1 MSTMTIHD
9 EEQGSSE
16 WLALRANS
24 YTASEAPAMMSA
36 SKYQTRTDLLKL
48 KKTGI
53 APDVGQA
60 QQRIFDKGHATEAMA
75 RPILELRTGDLY
87 PIVASIEAP
96 GLAKRL
102 LASMDGATMAIDV
115 LFEHKLLNQDLVAA
129 IAVGELDPHYYW
141 QLEQQLLVSGAKEVV
156 FVCSDGTEENWHELV
171 YTPVKGR
178 AEQLIAGWQQF
189 EDDLADFEL
198 TERKPQAVASSIESL
213 PALIVQVK
221 GEVTQSNLQ
230 PYKEKVLSFIRSI
243 NTDLTTDQHFADAEG
258 AAKFCGNAEKSLDE
272 VKKNALAQT
281 NSIDELFKAVDEMKV
296 ELRNKRLELEK
307 LVKSRK
313 EAVRIEIKLK
323 ADQEFQAYVAELNV
337 ALGGRV
343 TIQVGQ
349 PDFVGAMKLKRT
361 IAGIEDAIS
370 SLMAEAKIEAKAQA
384 ELIGTNLASLREL
397 ANEHIG
403 LFRDA
408 QQLVMRPNEEVVS
421 VINSRIIEFK
431 AAEETR
437 LEDERNRIREEE
449 RIKAE
454 AKAAADSALL
464 AAQAKKE
471 EDDKKAEAERASK
484 ALEASQAIK
493 PDVVTVTEAATQ
505 AVKAVTT
512 PAKADNSMSDILGAP
527 AQPIARGGAT
537 KVRPDPV
544 LTRPETVTLSREQ
557 YDELLQDQALLRA
570 LEAAGVDNWDG
581 WNVALETL
589 RKQAA

>member
-24 YTASEAPAMMSA
+24 YTASEAPAMMGA

-129 IAVGELDPHYYW
+129 ISAGELDPHYYW

-156 FVCSDGTEENWHELV
+156 FVCSDGTEENWHELT
-171 YTPVKGR
+171 YTPVPGR
-178 AEQLIAGWQQF
+178 ADQLIAGWQQF
-189 EDDLADFEL
+189 EDDLAVFEIV
-198 TERKPQAVASSIESL
+198 EHKPQAVASSIESL
-213 PALIVQVK
+213 PALIVQVR

-258 AAKFCGNAEKSLDE
+258 AAKFCGNAEKSLED

-281 NSIDELFKAVDEMKV
+281 SSIDELFKAVDEMKV

-323 ADQEFQAYVAELNV
+323 ADQEFQSYVAELNA

-349 PDFVGAMKLKRT
+349 PDFAGAMKLKRT
-361 IAGIEDAIS
+361 ITGIEDAVGT
-370 SLMAEAKIEAKAQA
+370 LMAEAKIEAKAQA
-384 ELIGTNLASLREL
+384 DLIGTNLASLREL
-397 ANEHIG
+397 ASEHIA

-408 QQLVMRPNEEVVS
+408 QQLVLRPNEEVVS
-421 VINSRIIEFK
+421 VINSRIIEHK
-431 AAEETR
+431 AAEEARIETDR
-437 LEDERNRIREEE
+437 KRIREEE

-454 AKAAADSALL
+454 AKAVADAALV

-471 EDDKKAEAERASK
+471 EDDKKAEAEKASK
-484 ALEASQAIK
+484 ALEASK
-493 PDVVTVTEAATQ
+493 
-505 AVKAVTT
+505 AVKTDSSTASNESLVAKAVTT
-512 PAKADNSMSDILGAP
+512 PVHADNAMSDILGAP
-527 AQPIARGGAT
+527 AQPIARGGAARA
-537 KVRPDPV
+537 RPESVQPP
-544 LTRPETVTLSREQ
+544 PETVTLSREQ
-557 YDELLQDQALLRA
+557 YDELLEDQALLRA
-570 LEAAGVDNWDG
+570 LEAAGVDNWSG
-581 WNVALETL
+581 WDVALETL

>member
-24 YTASEAPAMMSA
+24 YTASEAPAMMGA

-87 PIVASIEAP
+87 QIVASIEAP

-129 IAVGELDPHYYW
+129 IAAGELDPHYYW

-171 YTPVKGR
+171 YTPIKGR

-189 EDDLADFEL
+189 EDDLVDFEF

-258 AAKFCGNAEKSLDE
+258 AAKFCGNAEKSLEE
-272 VKKNALAQT
+272 VKKNALSQ
-281 NSIDELFKAVDEMKV
+281 SISINELLTAVDEMRAD
-296 ELRNKRLELEK
+296 LRSKRLELEK

-313 EAVRIEIKLK
+313 EAIRIEIKLK
-323 ADQEFQAYVAELNV
+323 ADQEFQAYIAELNL

-343 TIQVGQ
+343 FVQVAA
-349 PDFVGAMKLKRT
+349 PDFAGAMKLKRT
-361 IAGIEDAIS
+361 ITGIEDAVGT
-370 SLMAEAKIEAKAQA
+370 LMAEAKIEARAQA
-384 ELIGTNLASLREL
+384 DLIGANLASLREL
-397 ANEHIG
+397 ASEHIA

-408 QQLVMRPNEEVVS
+408 QQLVLRPNDEVVS
-421 VINSRIIEFK
+421 VINSRIIEHK
-431 AAEETR
+431 AAEEAR
-437 LEDERNRIREEE
+437 IEADRERIREEE

-454 AKAAADSALL
+454 AKAAADSAAI

-471 EDDKKAEAERASK
+471 EDDKKAEAEK
-484 ALEASQAIK
+484 ARKTLEASQAVK
-493 PDVVTVTEAATQ
+493 PGAAPVTEAATP
-505 AVKAVTT
+505 AVKAVAT
-512 PAKADNSMSDILGAP
+512 PARTDNSMSDILGAP

-537 KVRPDPV
+537 KVRPDPARA
-544 LTRPETVTLSREQ
+544 LPETVTLSREQ

-581 WNVALETL
+581 WSVALETL

>member
-1 MSTMTIHD
+1 
-9 EEQGSSE
+9 
-16 WLALRANS
+16 
-24 YTASEAPAMMSA
+24 MMGA

-129 IAVGELDPHYYW
+129 ISAGELDPHYYW

-156 FVCSDGTEENWHELV
+156 FVCSDGTEENWHELT
-171 YTPVKGR
+171 YTPVPGR
-178 AEQLIAGWQQF
+178 ADQLIAGWQQF
-189 EDDLADFEL
+189 EDDLAVFEIV
-198 TERKPQAVASSIESL
+198 EHKPQAVASSIESL
-213 PALIVQVK
+213 PALIVQVR

-258 AAKFCGNAEKSLDE
+258 AAKFCGNAEKSLED

-281 NSIDELFKAVDEMKV
+281 SSIDELFKAVDEMKV

-323 ADQEFQAYVAELNV
+323 ADQEFQSYVAELNA

-349 PDFVGAMKLKRT
+349 PDFAGAMKLKRT
-361 IAGIEDAIS
+361 ITGIEDAVGT
-370 SLMAEAKIEAKAQA
+370 LMAEAKIEAKAQA
-384 ELIGTNLASLREL
+384 DLIGTNLASLREL
-397 ANEHIG
+397 ASEHIA

-408 QQLVMRPNEEVVS
+408 QQLVLRPNEEVVS
-421 VINSRIIEFK
+421 VINSRIIEHK
-431 AAEETR
+431 AAEEAR
-437 LEDERNRIREEE
+437 IEADRKRIREEE

-454 AKAAADSALL
+454 AKAVADAALV

-471 EDDKKAEAERASK
+471 EGDKKAEAEKASK
-484 ALEASQAIK
+484 ALEASK
-493 PDVVTVTEAATQ
+493 
-505 AVKAVTT
+505 AVKTDSSTASNESLVAKAVTT
-512 PAKADNSMSDILGAP
+512 PVHADNAMSDILGAP
-527 AQPIARGGAT
+527 AQPIARGGAARA
-537 KVRPDPV
+537 RPESVQPP
-544 LTRPETVTLSREQ
+544 PETVTLSREQ

>member
-24 YTASEAPAMMSA
+24 YTASEAPAMMGA

-60 QQRIFDKGHATEAMA
+60 RQRIFDKGHATEAMA

-129 IAVGELDPHYYW
+129 ISAGELDPHYYW

-156 FVCSDGTEENWHELV
+156 FVCSDGTEENWHELT
-171 YTPVKGR
+171 YTPVPGR
-178 AEQLIAGWQQF
+178 ADQLIAGWQQF
-189 EDDLADFEL
+189 EDDLAVFEIV
-198 TERKPQAVASSIESL
+198 EHKPQAVASSIESL
-213 PALIVQVK
+213 PALIVQVR

-258 AAKFCGNAEKSLDE
+258 AAKFCGNAEKSLED

-281 NSIDELFKAVDEMKV
+281 SSIDELFKAVDEMKV

-323 ADQEFQAYVAELNV
+323 ADQEFQSYVAELNA

-349 PDFVGAMKLKRT
+349 PDFAGAMKLKRT
-361 IAGIEDAIS
+361 ITGIEDAVGT
-370 SLMAEAKIEAKAQA
+370 LMAEAKIEAKAQA
-384 ELIGTNLASLREL
+384 DLIGTNLASLREL
-397 ANEHIG
+397 ASEHIA

-408 QQLVMRPNEEVVS
+408 QQLVLRPNEEVVS
-421 VINSRIIEFK
+421 VINSRIIEHK
-431 AAEETR
+431 AAEEAR
-437 LEDERNRIREEE
+437 IEADRKRIREEE

-454 AKAAADSALL
+454 AKAVADAALV

-471 EDDKKAEAERASK
+471 EDDKKAEAEKASK
-484 ALEASQAIK
+484 ALEASK
-493 PDVVTVTEAATQ
+493 
-505 AVKAVTT
+505 AVKTNSSTASNESLVAKAVTT
-512 PAKADNSMSDILGAP
+512 PVHADNAMSDILGAP
-527 AQPIARGGAT
+527 AQPIARGGAARA
-537 KVRPDPV
+537 RPESVQPP
-544 LTRPETVTLSREQ
+544 PETVTLSREQ
-557 YDELLQDQALLRA
+557 YDELLEDQALLRA
-570 LEAAGVDNWDG
+570 LEAAGVDNWSG
-581 WNVALETL
+581 WDVALETL

>member
-1 MSTMTIHD
+1 VD
-9 EEQGSSE
+9 
-16 WLALRANS
+16 
-24 YTASEAPAMMSA
+24 
-36 SKYQTRTDLLKL
+36 
-48 KKTGI
+48 
-53 APDVGQA
+53 
-60 QQRIFDKGHATEAMA
+60 
-75 RPILELRTGDLY
+75 
-87 PIVASIEAP
+87 

-129 IAVGELDPHYYW
+129 IATGELDPHYYW

-189 EDDLADFEL
+189 EDDLADFEF
-198 TERKPQAVASSIESL
+198 TERKPQAVANSIESL

-243 NTDLTTDQHFADAEG
+243 NTNLATDQDFADAEG
-258 AAKFCGNAEKSLDE
+258 AAKFCGSAEKSLDD

-323 ADQEFQAYVAELNV
+323 ADLDFQTYVTELNT

-349 PDFVGAMKLKRT
+349 PDFAGAMKLKRT
-361 IAGIEDAIS
+361 ITGIEDAVS

-408 QQLVMRPNEEVVS
+408 QQLVMRPNEEVIS

-431 AAEETR
+431 AAEEAR
-437 LEDERNRIREEE
+437 LEQERNRIREEE
-449 RIKAE
+449 RVKAE
-454 AKAAADSALL
+454 AKAAADSALI

-471 EDDKKAEAERASK
+471 EDEKKAEAEK
-484 ALEASQAIK
+484 ARKELEVSQAAK
-493 PDVVTVTEAATQ
+493 PDAAPAPEVATP
-505 AVKAVTT
+505 AVKAAAT
-512 PAKADNSMSDILGAP
+512 PVKADNSMSDILGAP
-527 AQPIARGGAT
+527 TQPIARGVAA
-537 KVRPDPV
+537 KARPEPDKALPETIT
-544 LTRPETVTLSREQ
+544 LTRDQ

-570 LEAAGVDNWDG
+570 LEAAGVDNWSG
-581 WNVALETL
+581 WSIALETL